1 MQRII
6 GSTLLP
12 QITQDYSPKTELAP
26 WDYLGLILGKGQDL
40 IGNVENREEGGQT
53 N

>member
-1 MQRII
+1 MRRII

-26 WDYLGLILGKGQDL
+26 YYLGLILGKGQDL